1 MTQQI
6 PLSTMLGDRYKVTA
20 HVLTTASGDQVLD
33 GLDQVLSRKVS
44 IVVADPAHNRL
55 LVANARKSPALSRS
69 NVQVLDLG
77 NTGDSTYLITSH
89 ARPDVLLDALLTDA
103 DTGTSEKFGEEIFGD
118 TGPMSAPNTYVRAK
132 DAGAA
137 TTSAAAATAPI
148 SATRSIEPVP
158 HDEYEEYDAEQ
169 DGYYEGEE
177 SPERNG
183 GKWAIGIAAI
193 LLLVIAA
200 GVAFNGLGNM
210 VDSTASQE
218 AFGRTTASPTQKAQ
232 ATKTPTPSPTPT
244 EEKKLPAPKL
254 DGNFTRT
261 VPSSPNLMAESD
273 ALLGTIT
280 DGNPETQWISLAFG
294 SANFG
299 GLTDSFYLAAKL
311 DQATTVNSLT
321 INQISGTGGA
331 FKVFASSSASIDGAK
346 EIGSG
351 TFAAPGETTVE
362 LNKDAQDG
370 TTEYIIVQF
379 TSVPQLAQPIVGN
392 FPFGLR
398 LAEISV
404 K

>member
-20 HVLTTASGDQVLD
+20 HILETASGDLVLD

-44 IVVADPAHNRL
+44 IVVAAPSHNRL
-55 LVANARKSPALSRS
+55 LVANARNSAALSRS

-89 ARPDVLLDALLTDA
+89 SRPDVLLDALLTDS
-103 DTGTSEKFGEEIFGD
+103 DSGSSEKFGEEIFGD

-132 DAGAA
+132 DA
-137 TTSAAAATAPI
+137 SPAAAAGTAAPI
-148 SATRSIEPVP
+148 SATRTIETVP
-158 HDEYEEYDAEQ
+158 QDEFEEYDAEQ

-200 GVAFNGLGNM
+200 GVAFNGLGTM
-210 VDSTASQE
+210 VDSDASQE
-218 AFGRTTASPTQKAQ
+218 AFGRTTATPTATAQ
-232 ATKTPTPSPTPT
+232 ASTTPTPSPTPT
-244 EEKKLPAPKL
+244 AEKKLPAPKL

-280 DGNPETQWISLAFG
+280 DGNPETHWISLAFG

-311 DQATTVNSLT
+311 DEATTVNSLT

-351 TFAAPGETTVE
+351 TFANPGETTVE
-362 LNKDAQDG
+362 LNKDVQDG
-370 TTEYIIVQF
+370 NTEYIIVQF
-379 TSVPQLAQPIVGN
+379 TSAPQLTQPIVGN

>member
-1 MTQQI
+1 
-6 PLSTMLGDRYKVTA
+6 MLGDRYKVTA
-20 HVLTTASGDQVLD
+20 HILETASGDLVLD

-44 IVVADPAHNRL
+44 IVVAAPSHNRL
-55 LVANARKSPALSRS
+55 LVANARNSAALSRS

-89 ARPDVLLDALLTDA
+89 SRSDVLLDALLTDS
-103 DTGTSEKFGEEIFGD
+103 DSGSSEKFGEEIFGD

-200 GVAFNGLGNM
+200 GVAFTGLGAM
-210 VDSTASQE
+210 VDSDASQE
-218 AFGRTTASPTQKAQ
+218 AFGRATATPT
-232 ATKTPTPSPTPT
+232 ATARASTTPTPSPTPT

-351 TFAAPGETTVE
+351 TFAAPGETTVK

-370 TTEYIIVQF
+370 TTKYIIVQF

>member
-20 HVLTTASGDQVLD
+20 HILETASGDLVLD

-137 TTSAAAATAPI
+137 ATGATAATAPI

-200 GVAFNGLGNM
+200 GVAFTGLGAM
-210 VDSTASQE
+210 VDSDASQE
-218 AFGRTTASPTQKAQ
+218 AFGRTTATPT
-232 ATKTPTPSPTPT
+232 ATARASTTPTPSPTPT

-280 DGNPETQWISLAFG
+280 DGNPETHWISLAFG

-370 TTEYIIVQF
+370 NTEYIIVQF

>member
-148 SATRSIEPVP
+148 SATRSIETVP
-158 HDEYEEYDAEQ
+158 QDEFEEYDAEQ

-351 TFAAPGETTVE
+351 TFANPGETTVE

-370 TTEYIIVQF
+370 TTKYIIVQF

>member
-132 DAGAA
+132 DAGAT

-280 DGNPETQWISLAFG
+280 DGNPETHWISLAFG

-321 INQISGTGGA
+321 INQISGTGGT

-370 TTEYIIVQF
+370 NTEYIIVQF

>member
-20 HVLTTASGDQVLD
+20 HILETASGDQVLD

-89 ARPDVLLDALLTDA
+89 ARPDVLLDALLTDS
-103 DTGTSEKFGEEIFGD
+103 DSGSSEKFGEEIFGD

-132 DAGAA
+132 DA
-137 TTSAAAATAPI
+137 SPAAAAGTAAPI
-148 SATRSIEPVP
+148 SATRTIETVP
-158 HDEYEEYDAEQ
+158 QDEFEEYDAEQ

-200 GVAFNGLGNM
+200 GVAFTGLGAM
-210 VDSTASQE
+210 VDSDASQE

-280 DGNPETQWISLAFG
+280 DGNPETHWISLAFG

-351 TFAAPGETTVE
+351 TFANPGETTVE
-362 LNKDAQDG
+362 LNKDVQDG
-370 TTEYIIVQF
+370 NTEYIIVQF